1 MRPTIPLCGAVLAA
15 TIVAA
20 AGCEPQAAEPIAKPA
35 TPDGATLNG
44 AAPEPAAIAPIEPGT
59 KIDPAALPAG
69 THLVFRSRP
78 KLTSGD
84 VTKVGKSI
92 REALEEFTTLV
103 LVDSEPDPSR
113 PGRFRRRGHRIGIGK
128 PGDGGDLVLTRESA
142 GKVGVSLG
150 LFERKLLSERAKE
163 LSTVMSPGASSTM
176 AMFDFTMMFLRDGAR
191 VPVVAR
197 YMALIDPA
205 DGDLDT
211 AYWVLDAAPE
221 EHRFHGEA
229 LRLLPANHVMDWE
242 MHVDGGTITFG
253 APQAD
258 TFTATKLPDGKAIA
272 APADFRRDAAAK
284 AYTADAALDLER
296 RLRELLKQ

>member
-1 MRPTIPLCGAVLAA
+1 MRPTIRLCGAVLAA

-20 AGCEPQAAEPIAKPA
+20 AGCEPRAGEPSAKPA
-35 TPDGATLNG
+35 TPDGA
-44 AAPEPAAIAPIEPGT
+44 APEPVAIAPIEPGT
-59 KIDPAALPAG
+59 KIDPKALPAG

-103 LVDSEPDPSR
+103 LVDSEPDPSL

-128 PGDGGDLVLTRESA
+128 PSDGGDMVITRESA

-176 AMFDFTMMFLRDGAR
+176 AMFDFSCAFLRDGAR

-197 YMALIDPA
+197 YMALVDPA

-221 EHRFHGEA
+221 EHRFHGDA

-258 TFTATKLPDGKAIA
+258 TFTATKLPDGRAIA

-284 AYTADAALDLER
+284 AYTADAALTLER